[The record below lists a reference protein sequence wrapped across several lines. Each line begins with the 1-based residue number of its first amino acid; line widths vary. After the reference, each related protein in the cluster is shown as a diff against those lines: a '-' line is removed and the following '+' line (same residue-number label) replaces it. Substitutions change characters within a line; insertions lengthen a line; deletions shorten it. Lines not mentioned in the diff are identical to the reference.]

1 MSRLRC
7 ESCGL
12 GYSRTAIAREMGLVT
27 GVACRR
33 WGGTLQAEDAHEDRG
48 NREAGPAV
56 RAGLLRTGTEC
67 GAVA

>member
-1 MSRLRC
+1 
-7 ESCGL
+7 
-12 GYSRTAIAREMGLVT
+12 MGLVT

-33 WGGTLQAEDAHEDRG
+33 CGGTLQAEDAHEDRG